1 LASLGFRSPDETV
14 EDVEYVAC
22 AARRN
27 SQKDTFMHDVQ
38 TFAENVSVVGGAPV
52 RAVGVTFTTRM
63 IIVKLADGSLWVNSP
78 VSVPCDMLD
87 HITASGPVRY
97 LVAPTRMHVW
107 RLEEWHALF
116 PDAEL
121 WGPPQIPNKFK
132 CLPFAGILGDAPPDG
147 WADDLNQLIFK
158 GNFFIDE
165 VFFFHKKS
173 RTVILADFIQNH
185 PMAKDKPI
193 RNALFKL
200 AGVAYPHGGVALDIR
215 LSFANRNLARESLEK
230 LLAWDFDKLIIAH
243 GICIEKD
250 AKPFVER
257 AFRWL
262 KP

>member
-1 LASLGFRSPDETV
+1 MSELKE
-14 EDVEYVAC
+14 
-22 AARRN
+22 
-27 SQKDTFMHDVQ
+27 
-38 TFAENVSVVGGAPV
+38 FAENVSMIDGPPV
-52 RAVGVTFTTRM
+52 RMLGVSLPTRM

-78 VSVPCDMLD
+78 VSAPFDMLD
-87 HITASGPVRY
+87 RITESGPVRY

-132 CLPFAGILGDAPPDG
+132 RLPFAGILGEAPPHG
-147 WADDLNQLIFK
+147 WADDLDQLVFK
-158 GNFFIDE
+158 GNFFMDE

-173 RTVILADFIQNH
+173 RTVIVADFIQNH
-185 PMAKDKPI
+185 PIAKGKPL
-193 RNALFKL
+193 RNALFEL
-200 AGVAYPHGGVALDIR
+200 EGVAYPHGGVALDIR
-215 LSFANRNLARESLEK
+215 LSITDRNLARRSLEK
-230 LLAWDFDKLIIAH
+230 LLSWDFDKLIIAH